1 MLDKRFIV
9 VSGKGGVGKSAIAAA
24 IAMAGARAGKRTLA
38 LSMVGS
44 GMGLGAHL
52 GRPRLEFKATTIE
65 PHLSALAVERGK
77 AMVEYLQI
85 QVVLPSYATF
95 APAVRA
101 FDALA
106 STAPAI
112 REIITMG
119 KVLWEVKT
127 GHWDLVVADGP
138 PTGQIGSF
146 LGAANAMAGIVSTGR
161 IADQSVWMRDIQM
174 DPSASELVLVTI
186 PEELP
191 TTETIETLDA
201 FERNPVMGSTS
212 IIANRVLDSLT
223 TDDIG
228 TGTEAEAA
236 SLHRS
241 LVAEQQVW
249 LEALPSRLHVPFL
262 FGLNDPL
269 EVAETISIALGPVLR

>member
-9 VSGKGGVGKSAIAAA
+9 VSGKGGVGKSAVAAA
-24 IAMAGARAGKRTLA
+24 IAMAGARAGKKTLA
-38 LSMVGS
+38 LSMIGS

-52 GRPRLEFKATTIE
+52 GQPRLEFKATTIE
-65 PHLSALAVERGK
+65 PRLSALAIERGK

-85 QVVLPSYATF
+85 QVGLPSYATF

-101 FDALA
+101 FDVLA

-112 REIITMG
+112 REIVTMG

-127 GHWDLVVADGP
+127 GHWDLVVVDGA

-146 LGAANAMAGIVSTGR
+146 LGAANAMADIVSSGR

-191 TTETIETLDA
+191 TTETIETLEA
-201 FERNPVMGSTS
+201 FAARPVIGSTS
-212 IIANRVLDSLT
+212 IIANRVLEPLS
-223 TDDIG
+223 TDVTG
-228 TGTEAEAA
+228 TGAAAEAA
-236 SLHRS
+236 ALHRS
-241 LVAEQQVW
+241 LVAGQRTW
-249 LEALPSRLHVPFL
+249 LDALPSSLQIPFL
-262 FGLNDPL
+262 FGVSDPR
-269 EVAETISIALGPVLR
+269 EIAASISVAMEPVLA